1 MRSNMSSGDEAGLYL
16 VTNEVAV
23 QFNMLC
29 PFVKDWIGSN
39 VKSSLIIT
47 VKLSSLRMRKT
58 EVLKEISQPS

>member
-1 MRSNMSSGDEAGLYL
+1 MRSNMGSGDEADLYL
-16 VTNEVAV
+16 VTNEMTV

-39 VKSSLIIT
+39 VKSSLVIA

-58 EVLKEISQPS
+58 EVLKEIPQPS